1 MYKAWMQNL
10 NNMKRRQFI
19 ASAGLLASTGT
30 AAKAAAKKPLLHHV
44 FFWLN
49 NPNSEEDKQQ
59 LIKGLKALKGI
70 PTIKEIHIGTLASTE
85 KREVVDTSWDVSE
98 LMFFD
103 DEAGQKVYQDHPIHV
118 DFVKNYAH
126 LWKKVIVYDSVD
138 A

>member
-1 MYKAWMQNL
+1 MSTTHNEAPAMAKPS
-10 NNMKRRQFI
+10 I
-19 ASAGLLASTGT
+19 ALI
-30 AAKAAAKKPLLHHV
+30 HHV

-49 NPNSEEDKQQ
+49 NPDSEADKNA
-59 LIKGLKALKGI
+59 LIAGLNTLRAI
-70 PTIKEIHIGTLASTE
+70 PSIQRMHVGVLASTE

-98 LMFFD
+98 IMFFND
-103 DEAGQKVYQDHPIHV
+103 AAGQKVYQDHPIHV